1 MLQIRFL
8 GWLLAAV
15 GLGGIAG
22 CAAGWWTGNGL
33 MFNLGAV
40 SLVCS
45 APMFVYWCSGLAPT
59 AAQQSLAAVTGRR
72 APERRL
78 RGPAEAPVDQA
89 EALVEEMLANGR
101 YALLLRPQLIDNLTA
116 DQRER
121 ALEALDAN
129 MALVPVGS
137 VALTGPP
144 GSPLDDD
151 GQPKSQVV
159 HVEPYYLDRFPVTNA
174 EFKQFV
180 DAGGYEQISLWDPE
194 IWPGVVELV
203 DRTGHPG
210 PRFWNDGN
218 FPQGEAECPAIAVS
232 WHEAAAYARWA
243 GKRLP
248 SDPEWVKAACWPVPA
263 AGTTPRGRR
272 YPWGDAMDRSLAN
285 LWGLIGRTVPV
296 RDLADGASV
305 GGIYQMCG
313 NVWEWTASDY
323 AAWAPVELDLDLPGT
338 FKSLRGGAFDT
349 YFDNQA
355 SGQFQSGDLPV
366 ARKHNIGFRCAIGGW
381 DLAPTTLPA
390 RRAVVTPPSDDLS
403 SDDVYAVEE
412 LAEEPAEDDRE
423 LVAVG
428 ATAVAEE
435 LTAGEQ
441 GPSCDRD
448 LEQERLAVLAEMR
461 GVLAEVDAALA
472 NRRRSQ
478 EDLEA

>member
-1 MLQIRFL
+1 MLQTRFL

-22 CAAGWWTGNGL
+22 CAAGWWTSHGL
-33 MFNLGAV
+33 MFNLGAI

-45 APMFVYWCSGLAPT
+45 APIFVYWFSGVRANV
-59 AAQQSLAAVTGRR
+59 AGQSLVAVGGRR

-78 RGPAEAPVDQA
+78 RGPAADPADEA
-89 EALVEEMLANGR
+89 EALVEEMLAQGR
-101 YALLLRPQLIDNLTA
+101 YALLLRPQLIDNLTS
-116 DQRER
+116 DQRAR

-137 VALTGPP
+137 VALSGPP

-151 GQPKSQVV
+151 GQPRFRVV
-159 HVEPYYLDRFPVTNA
+159 HVEPFYLDRFPVTNA
-174 EFKQFV
+174 EYKQFV

-210 PRFWNDGN
+210 PRFWHDGN
-218 FPQGEAECPAIAVS
+218 FAAGEGEDPVVGVS
-232 WHEAAAYARWA
+232 WHEAAAYARWV

-248 SDPEWVKAACWPVPA
+248 NDPEWVKAACWPVPA
-263 AGTTPRGRR
+263 AGATPRGRR
-272 YPWGDAMDRSLAN
+272 YPWGDAMDRTLAN
-285 LWGLIGRTVPV
+285 LWGLAGKPICV

-323 AAWAPVELDLDLPGT
+323 AAFAPDNLDLDLPGA

-355 SGQFQSGDLPV
+355 AGQFQSGDLPV
-366 ARKHNIGFRCAIGGW
+366 ARKHNIGFRCAVGGW
-381 DLAPTTLPA
+381 DLAPATHAVRPA
-390 RRAVVTPPSDDLS
+390 ADADDLEEECC
-403 SDDVYAVEE
+403 DTGEPLCDVAVD
-412 LAEEPAEDDRE
+412 EDASE
-423 LVAVG
+423 LVEAPSTC
-428 ATAVAEE
+428 ASED
-435 LTAGEQ
+435 LAGE
-441 GPSCDRD
+441 D
-448 LEQERLAVLAEMR
+448 ERAAVLAEMR
-461 GVLAEVDAALA
+461 AALAEVDAVLA
-472 NRRRSQ
+472 RRVLAP
-478 EDLEA
+478 EETEV